1 MKAGTD
7 RASKTVA
14 PCRRCALAGNR
25 FTLKPTESVH
35 PYLYRHAQQVLYHV
49 RFARP
54 CKALLQRLYNK
65 RRRTHRESLS
75 LHHEI
80 TDMANDL
87 TITYFVSHDMLGVPS
102 DEEVE
107 HFKDLLLE
115 GLQDEWPE
123 AEVVI
128 EDDETAHADIS
139 GLSGQS
145 LQDVQ
150 DRVDDI
156 VNEILDA
163 GANDY

>member
-1 MKAGTD
+1 
-7 RASKTVA
+7 
-14 PCRRCALAGNR
+14 
-25 FTLKPTESVH
+25 
-35 PYLYRHAQQVLYHV
+35 
-49 RFARP
+49 
-54 CKALLQRLYNK
+54 
-65 RRRTHRESLS
+65 
-75 LHHEI
+75 
-80 TDMANDL
+80 MAIDL

-123 AEVVI
+123 AQVAI
-128 EDDETAHADIS
+128 EDDEDARAELS

-163 GANDY
+163 GAWEEEEESPLGDDDESNPGPVASGY

>member
-1 MKAGTD
+1 
-7 RASKTVA
+7 
-14 PCRRCALAGNR
+14 
-25 FTLKPTESVH
+25 
-35 PYLYRHAQQVLYHV
+35 
-49 RFARP
+49 
-54 CKALLQRLYNK
+54 
-65 RRRTHRESLS
+65 
-75 LHHEI
+75 
-80 TDMANDL
+80 MAIDL
-87 TITYFVSHDMLGVPS
+87 TITYFVSHDMLGIPS

-123 AEVVI
+123 AQVAI
-128 EDDETAHADIS
+128 EDDEDARAELS

-163 GANDY
+163 GAWEEEEESPLADDDESNPGPVASSY

>member
-1 MKAGTD
+1 
-7 RASKTVA
+7 
-14 PCRRCALAGNR
+14 
-25 FTLKPTESVH
+25 
-35 PYLYRHAQQVLYHV
+35 
-49 RFARP
+49 
-54 CKALLQRLYNK
+54 
-65 RRRTHRESLS
+65 
-75 LHHEI
+75 
-80 TDMANDL
+80 MAIDL

-123 AEVVI
+123 AQVAI
-128 EDDETAHADIS
+128 EDDEDARAELS

-156 VNEILDA
+156 VNGILDA
-163 GANDY
+163 GAWEEEEESLFGDDDESNPGPVTSGY

>member
-1 MKAGTD
+1 MA
-7 RASKTVA
+7 
-14 PCRRCALAGNR
+14 RR
-25 FTLKPTESVH
+25 SW
-35 PYLYRHAQQVLYHV
+35 
-49 RFARP
+49 
-54 CKALLQRLYNK
+54 QRLYNK
-65 RRRTHRESLS
+65 RVGVHRDDQSLNK
-75 LHHEI
+75 EI
-80 TDMANDL
+80 TDMAIDL

-107 HFKDLLLE
+107 HFKDLLSE

-123 AEVVI
+123 AQIAI
-128 EDDETAHADIS
+128 EDDEDARAQIS

-163 GANDY
+163 GAWEEEEDSLFGEDDESTPGPVASGY

>member
-1 MKAGTD
+1 
-7 RASKTVA
+7 
-14 PCRRCALAGNR
+14 
-25 FTLKPTESVH
+25 
-35 PYLYRHAQQVLYHV
+35 
-49 RFARP
+49 
-54 CKALLQRLYNK
+54 
-65 RRRTHRESLS
+65 
-75 LHHEI
+75 
-80 TDMANDL
+80 MANDL

-163 GANDY
+163 GAWEEEEEGLFEDEEDVDLGPDPVANDY